1 MSLSNHSVSNSPTAS
16 ILLKAKRFSIFSIF
30 TLTAIIA
37 NPLLAKAQ
45 IAVDGST
52 ATEVK
57 GNTIAPVDKGTT
69 NGGNLY
75 HSFDKFNVPNSGVIF
90 NTGNSSVDG
99 TKVNNIIN
107 RVTGDTPSSI
117 LGTIE
122 SRSAFPNANLYL
134 LNPNGVVFSPN
145 ARLDIG
151 GSFHVTTGTS
161 LGFDQNQ
168 KFSVD
173 KNSLSFPSG
182 DPKNIQFAIAQ
193 PAAIINQ
200 GNLTVDAGK
209 NISVTAG
216 TVINTG
222 NLTAPNGNVNVAA
235 VSGNSQVEL
244 RSPDLVL
251 GFAVNKDVIP
261 SNWNGAIATLP
272 KLAES
277 LTGQASQANQVVV
290 KPDGTIALV
299 ASPSTSDIAVKD
311 GMNITSGKIDVS
323 SSTGKGGNVGVF
335 GNQVGLV
342 NSFIN
347 ASGNTG
353 GGTVLI
359 GGDLQGKGILPN
371 ALQTYVDSRSQ
382 IFANGLLTGDGG
394 KVIVWADRSTQFLGA
409 IAAKGGDVS
418 GDGGFVEVSGKE
430 NLDYR
435 GSTNTLAPNGKIGTL
450 LLDPANIFVI
460 ATGGNSTLANA
471 SVFTNASPINAS
483 LAVSLINS
491 ALSNVVLQATNDI
504 TFEAPINITTSGVG
518 ITAQAGNTITVGN
531 QITTNGGNVSLIAN
545 DPVFATNNG
554 NISIIGDITTQGG
567 AINVTVNNAG
577 QLSIA
582 FGADL
587 SSNSG
592 NISLQSNGINS
603 RIVNQGNIT
612 TGTGAISLDASS
624 TNFAA
629 INLGAVSKIESGSGS
644 ININGT
650 SVNADG
656 FLGGSTDVRI
666 NSTSGNISINGT
678 STNGNGISGTDNL
691 AITSSTGDINLTG
704 LSTGGTGGNGVLLQT
719 GNVIQIS
726 TTSSNINI
734 TGNAVNSSRLG
745 VNIEPLFAGADV
757 VIGSGTGNLTFTS
770 DRSGFPNV
778 TGLGGTGTLSLK
790 AFSPNAALTIG
801 GSNAFLSNSFLT
813 SLANSSGFSNV
824 VIGEVTSNNAITVAQ
839 NSSINT
845 SNFAPITIQT
855 ARTFNGN
862 GFTIGANS
870 SQFNLT
876 ANQGISSLG
885 DITNNNGSI
894 TLLANQNITTG
905 NITAAGNAIAITST
919 SGAIDTSAGSLGS
932 GIATG
937 NGGVIALTALGNITV
952 GDIFSST
959 SNGNGGNISINSTGT
974 NGVIAVNG
982 VLDSFSTNNGT
993 GGNVLLQSA
1002 GNITTNNLIIS
1013 AASNGNGGNISYIS
1027 SGGAIT
1033 ANQRVRSASAGT
1045 TLANGNGGNILFQA
1059 AGNIITS
1066 EIISQATGAGSG
1078 GNITVISNLG
1088 GITTN
1093 GNVTSS
1099 ASNSSSGNGGNVRF
1113 LAEGAILVTGNIN
1126 PSANPSPA
1134 AGTEGQISIT
1144 SNTGSL
1150 NLQNLGNSTLVE
1162 LLAEQNITT
1171 RNITT
1176 IGTGN
1181 ISITSNAGAINT
1193 SSGTVSNDANGN
1205 SGEITFSAFGNIST
1219 GRIDSNSDV
1228 GKPGSI
1234 SLTSTNGSILLNGD
1248 ISTESD
1254 LGTITNVGNIT
1265 LTGNVSLLAPVSLD
1279 VEDDGFGANINLA
1292 NANIT
1297 GNQQLVLTLGSG
1309 TANLGA
1315 IGTSAAPLAS
1325 LIVANPLNIGSIV
1338 FNNNIFTVGSLT
1350 FDAPVT
1356 LANNVAIATS
1366 GNTINF
1372 NSTIN
1377 GNRSLSLNAADNSI
1391 FFNGL
1396 VGNLSPLVNLT
1407 LNSTLLSNSGISVR
1421 ASGDISTNAI
1431 GSSLN
1436 RSNIDIQ
1443 TAGTFTPNGNTI
1455 ESIALNLSA
1464 NQGITNLGNII
1475 TSGGNAT
1482 ITSTTGGISAAT
1494 STTIN
1499 TSSIDSDGGNISI
1512 TANNGSL
1519 SLQNLNS
1526 STTNGDTD
1534 SNAGNITLTVAGSNN
1549 ISVAN
1554 VIASRNSPSNGNAGN
1569 LSFAMGTGN
1578 ITLTGNN
1585 INLSATGGKGGSV
1598 TFPNP
1603 VILSGPPLINS
1614 FSVNTRGTTSSGN
1627 VIFNDTLTSPSGY
1640 RLSVLTS
1647 SGNIT
1652 FNSTVGLSTAPLA
1665 QFLLDSDNTITLAN
1679 TVFASNI
1686 TSNQGL
1692 TVINGNIVATGT
1704 FVPSLISLGNFTL
1717 NGDISLVGDEIN
1729 LTGTGTNTALGN
1741 ITLKPFTTGQAIS
1754 IGGTGDTGT
1763 GTLDLLATDI
1773 SKFGAGGSLTIGHES
1788 GTGAISFAGA
1798 TTFNR
1803 PTTVRSPLGAGTV
1816 SIFNN
1821 ITATGNLTVQAG
1833 SDILVFTTNG
1843 NRQINST
1850 SGPLSV
1856 ILNADRDADN
1866 SGRIALAAG
1875 TSINSNGGDVVLGGG
1890 LNPLT
1895 TPAVSTSTTDSGV
1908 SINGNINASG
1918 GNVTVRGSNTL
1929 SSNGVRINGGGQVI
1943 TNGTGNITIEGTGG
1957 SGSSNNQ
1964 GIAIFG
1970 TGSLVQA
1977 VNGNIALTGT
1987 ISGGTIN
1994 NDGIRITD
2002 SAIVR
2007 TTGTGNLNLT
2017 GTNNATGSGSTGILM
2032 AGATLE
2038 TTGTGNITLTGTS
2051 GTGTSNNTGIS
2062 LGNTT
2067 SLLGEINAASGA
2079 ITLTGNSRGTSNNNL
2094 GVFLGGNITVNT
2106 NGNNEI
2112 NVIGTGGNGIN
2123 NNMGILV
2130 SFSSSLLSVRN
2141 GNLNLTGTGRGTG
2154 TGNDGV
2160 FVSSGIVDAIGT
2172 GNITLSGVAPTGSF
2186 GINLFSADIKPS
2198 NTTGELRFTADEM
2211 NATGT
2216 NSIGSNGNGGLFIE
2230 PATVTRNI
2238 ILGAAS
2244 NASNSNLEINNS
2256 LLSGIQNSFSQ
2267 VFIGRDDSSGLIS
2280 LGSDVVFNNPVTL
2293 RSPLTTGAINTSGFN
2308 FRNITGNVTFLAN
2321 QNITAGNIIASGNAT
2336 SLTSTSGAIN
2346 TSSGTIDTSS
2356 DGSGGN
2362 ISFSSATGSTVGSLN
2377 TASKVTGNAGA
2388 ISFSNGNITFAGSSI
2403 NVSSNNGN
2411 AQNLTFGFPVTLSN
2425 SNLTINTGSLSGT
2438 NGAVTFSNV
2447 VNGSIAGVNNLTIN
2461 SGSGS
2466 IAFNNSVGSSTIP
2479 LGAIFVNSTDT
2490 TRFNSTVNA
2499 ASLNTNASGTIALN
2513 GNVTTTTSQIY
2524 NGAVNFTNALQL
2536 TSTNND
2542 ITFNSTVNGN
2552 QNVTVTSGTGNI
2564 TFGGAVG
2571 SSSNPFGNLVAN
2583 STVITRFNSTVD
2595 AASLTTSA
2603 GGTTELNGNITTSG
2617 TQTFND
2623 AVSLTNAVQLNTT
2636 NSAIAFGST
2645 VNGTQNL
2652 TLNSGTANI
2661 SFAGAV
2667 GNISPLGNII
2677 SNTTGV
2683 TAFNGAVNAT
2693 SLTTNTGGNTELN
2706 GNVTTSGSQTYNDQV
2721 ILQNGLQLSTTNSP
2735 IAFNNLV
2742 NGARNLTVSTGT
2754 ANITF
2759 AGAVGNLQP
2768 LLALTTTSTGTI
2780 TFTNPVIANS
2790 ITSNSGTTVINGNLT
2805 ANGANGNGITLR
2817 NFSANGD
2824 ISLIGDELNLL
2835 GTGSGT
2841 GNLSIAPFTSGQ
2853 AIAIGGAGETVNT
2866 TLDLTASDL
2875 TALSGGT
2882 FSSLT
2887 IGNSLSTS
2895 AINLAGNANF
2905 AQRTTIQSPVGAGSI
2920 NSSGFNLTNT
2930 GGSITLSAN
2939 QNVTT
2944 GNIAAAG
2951 NAISLTSTSG
2961 EINTSAGRVSTAT
2974 NVGNAGSITFQAFG
2988 NITTGSGT
2996 TPNPAI
3002 ASFII
3007 TGGTGNPSSITFTST
3022 NGAINTSLGD
3032 IDAGG
3037 GNITFVARNN
3047 ITTSGVF
3054 SRASNGGTISLTSQT
3069 GAINTSAGDVTT
3081 TTTDGRGTGGNITLT
3096 ANGSVTT
3103 KGVFATGD
3111 DGKIV
3116 IDSTTGAIDTTSGSS
3131 SLASVGTNNSITLTA
3146 RQNILTRD
3154 IFASGQ
3160 NTSLSIT
3167 STAGLINTSLGTL
3180 NTSGT
3185 TGDAGSISLNAGA
3198 SSIIGNL
3205 NASSTVGNAGAIAFN
3220 ISGNTTFTGSD
3231 INGSSAT
3238 GSATNINFSSVI
3250 LNTPSLVINTSG
3262 GTNSGSVTFSG
3273 NLNGTTANV
3282 NNLSINAGAGD
3293 INFEQIGN
3301 TVPLGFLSIS
3311 TSGTTSFN
3319 TVRAGS
3325 IQTLNGG
3332 SGGAVKLLG
3341 NITTNGN
3348 IAFNGAAS
3356 VASNIVLNSSAGNG
3370 PIFFNGAIANDS
3382 GTPSNLTLNAGTGN
3396 IEINQGVGSSARF
3409 GNITVTNAGNVST
3422 GGEPIFARSFTQLA
3436 GTGRTS
3442 FGGNDNFTGSVTVTT
3457 DNVSV
3462 DEGATLIASNVGFT
3476 ALNGFRSN
3484 PASRLEVTGTNSE
3497 GFFPGSINI
3506 NADSNSDG
3514 TGTFLNRGTI
3524 TDGGLGGNVT
3534 VRAAILDI
3542 TGSSSITAKDIFLS
3556 PSTTAP
3562 TIAIG
3567 SSATGTFRLVDA
3579 AIGTLNASNL
3589 ISIAANNGNVNIG
3602 STQAFDP
3609 GTSLEIGTAVSP
3621 ANTITANTGSTL
3633 SVTRNL
3639 SATGTT
3645 IALGNTTVGGNLALT
3660 GNNIVLSDTTANN
3673 LTLRLRNQVS
3683 QTGTVNVVGQTN
3695 LIIDTNPLTNVLLAD
3710 FANNFG
3716 SSITLSFANLS
3727 TTSFNNLEFRT
3738 VSNGA
3743 QFNVAPQQI
3752 NNLKLILDNG
3762 TIALSSIPLTGSL
3775 TLSARDVSING
3786 NITATSASLTSLNG
3800 GNVTIN
3806 NNFTTTTGDLAIAN
3820 SGLLTVNS
3828 GVQLDL
3834 QGALVQSGTGA
3845 AQFGGNIGKSTSVSF
3860 AAPIALIGNSI
3871 INSSGN
3877 VTFASTVNG
3886 ARSLTVNTGGITLFN
3901 RAVGET
3907 TPLTDITTDAAGTTQ
3922 INGNV
3927 ITSGS
3932 QNFND
3937 RVLISSNSFLDSS
3950 RGNGNIN
3957 LGNIANAIAG
3967 TPINLNLNA
3976 GQGNI
3981 VLRQVGTSSDPFGN
3995 ITISNA
4001 GDVSTGSLNTARNL
4015 SFTANTI
4022 AFGNTTV
4029 AGNLAIAPTTKVSQ
4043 TGPMSVTGT
4052 TSFILNQSSPDI
4064 LLADFSNNSFNGG
4077 ISFLPN
4083 GTSSS
4088 LKVGNF
4094 ELLNTASGAGLNAFP
4109 AFATN
4114 VKLIFA
4120 NSTIALPS
4128 VSLTGNLDLSAKDI
4142 SLNGAITALSA
4153 SLTGENITINNSV
4166 TTSSGSLAIS
4176 NSGTFSLNPNANLDL
4191 SGNLLLSGGGTTA
4204 IGGNI
4209 TRSSSIDFVQPVLLR
4224 GNSNIVSNGNITFE
4238 KSVNGAFALNLD
4250 TNGNFVVL
4258 SGAIG
4263 DTTPLTSFAI
4273 AANTT
4278 LTSQSSS
4285 LPALIGASTA
4295 PIQISTTGN
4304 ILVGLI
4310 SNPSQNVTLNSSSG
4324 SITTSSITTRS
4335 TIGNAGNVELTA
4347 NGNVTTSDIDASSL
4361 AAGSNGG
4368 SVNVTSRTGQISTG
4382 NITTTAQTGG
4392 EIFINAS
4399 TAIDVGF
4406 LNSSGSIRAGDV
4418 TLDPVGDVVVRAIDA
4433 SSANQGGN
4441 VTLVSTGGN
4450 LRITDTLLSSTAS
4463 SCVGASICTSGGTG
4477 GNISLQTGGLNPFLV
4492 DDATLNGSKGFLT
4505 TGTTTLN
4512 LGTSIPVILSSS
4524 FIQGGIKITPG
4535 GVITSTPTDSTQ
4547 PFVTPDS
4554 SETVSTTPNGDNKSL
4569 GNADVFKKEAARY
4582 LDQGNLPRAF
4592 DSLERSYGSE
4602 LEAFLGRP
4610 LNLPSITIDE
4620 SQDVLAKVAQQTG
4633 DVAALIYPV
4642 LLDNRIEIMVVPPK
4656 DKGKPFRKFS
4666 VVPSQEAVESILT
4679 DYRNNIRDVGS
4690 NDYLEQSQVLYDLI
4704 MRPIDT
4710 QLKAMKINTL
4720 VFVMDAGLRVVPPA
4734 AMHDGKQFVV
4744 ERYGIASVASM
4755 RVTKIEERDRK
4766 STRIL
4771 AMGLTDAVSGFS
4783 ALPSVD
4789 VEIKTIA
4796 SNVLEGSSF
4805 LNKDFTVSNLQ
4816 AQRQL
4821 GKYNILHL
4829 GTHGKFVSDNSGE
4842 SFIQFWDSR
4851 LSLSEIPELRFDK
4864 PAIDMLTLS
4873 ACQTAVGNNLGIS
4886 GLAVESGAKSV
4897 LASLWEVSDA
4907 GTAPL
4912 MISFYKA
4919 FPDAINKAQAM
4930 QKAQVSLLSGKVN
4943 IQNGQITG
4951 ILGLP
4956 NVQLPA
4962 GIGDIDLSH
4971 PFYWSSF
4978 ILVGNWL

>member
-1 MSLSNHSVSNSPTAS
+1 
-16 ILLKAKRFSIFSIF
+16 
-30 TLTAIIA
+30 
-37 NPLLAKAQ
+37 
-45 IAVDGST
+45 
-52 ATEVK
+52 
-57 GNTIAPVDKGTT
+57 
-69 NGGNLY
+69 
-75 HSFDKFNVPNSGVIF
+75 
-90 NTGNSSVDG
+90 
-99 TKVNNIIN
+99 
-107 RVTGDTPSSI
+107 
-117 LGTIE
+117 
-122 SRSAFPNANLYL
+122 
-134 LNPNGVVFSPN
+134 
-145 ARLDIG
+145 
-151 GSFHVTTGTS
+151 
-161 LGFDQNQ
+161 
-168 KFSVD
+168 
-173 KNSLSFPSG
+173 
-182 DPKNIQFAIAQ
+182 
-193 PAAIINQ
+193 
-200 GNLTVDAGK
+200 
-209 NISVTAG
+209 
-216 TVINTG
+216 
-222 NLTAPNGNVNVAA
+222 
-235 VSGNSQVEL
+235 
-244 RSPDLVL
+244 
-251 GFAVNKDVIP
+251 
-261 SNWNGAIATLP
+261 LP

-409 IAAKGGDVS
+409 IAAKGGEVS

-430 NLDYR
+430 SLDYR
-435 GSTNTLAPNGKIGTL
+435 GSTNTLAPHGKIGTL
-450 LLDPANIFVI
+450 LLDPANIFVN
-460 ATGGNSTLANA
+460 ATGGNSSLANA
-471 SVFTNASPINAS
+471 SAFTNASPVNAI
-483 LAVSLINS
+483 LDVSLINS
-491 ALSNVVLQATNDI
+491 ALSNVVLQATNEI
-504 TFEAPINITTSGVG
+504 TFAAPINITTSGVG

-531 QITTNGGNVSLIAN
+531 SITTNGGNVSLIAN
-545 DPVFATNNG
+545 DPAFATNNG
-554 NISIIGDITTQGG
+554 NISIFGDITTQGG

-582 FGADL
+582 SGADL

-592 NISLQSNGINS
+592 NISLQSNGTNS
-603 RIVNQGNIT
+603 RISNQGNIT

-644 ININGT
+644 INITGT

-656 FLGGSTDVRI
+656 FFGGSTDVRI

-691 AITSSTGDINLTG
+691 AITSSTGNINLTG

-734 TGNAVNSSRLG
+734 TGNAVNSSSLG
-745 VNIEPLFAGADV
+745 VNIRALFAGADV
-757 VIGSGTGNLTFTS
+757 VIDSGTGNLTFTS
-770 DRSGFPNV
+770 DRSIFPNLKFSGSGTLTLQPFTT
-778 TGLGGTGTLSLK
+778 TGLDI
-790 AFSPNAALTIG
+790 NIN
-801 GSNAFLSNSFLT
+801 GSATNTSGSIANVFLDSSFLT
-813 SLANSSGFSNV
+813 TLALSNDFSNV
-824 VIGEVTSNNAITVAQ
+824 VIGNVSSNSEMSLI
-839 NSSINT
+839 NSLNIN
-845 SNFAPITIQT
+845 SNTAPISILT
-855 ARTFNGN
+855 ARTFN
-862 GFTIGANS
+862 
-870 SQFNLT
+870 
-876 ANQGISSLG
+876 
-885 DITNNNGSI
+885 
-894 TLLANQNITTG
+894 
-905 NITAAGNAIAITST
+905 
-919 SGAIDTSAGSLGS
+919 
-932 GIATG
+932 
-937 NGGVIALTALGNITV
+937 
-952 GDIFSST
+952 
-959 SNGNGGNISINSTGT
+959 
-974 NGVIAVNG
+974 
-982 VLDSFSTNNGT
+982 
-993 GGNVLLQSA
+993 
-1002 GNITTNNLIIS
+1002 
-1013 AASNGNGGNISYIS
+1013 
-1027 SGGAIT
+1027 
-1033 ANQRVRSASAGT
+1033 
-1045 TLANGNGGNILFQA
+1045 ANGND
-1059 AGNIITS
+1059 
-1066 EIISQATGAGSG
+1066 
-1078 GNITVISNLG
+1078 
-1088 GITTN
+1088 
-1093 GNVTSS
+1093 
-1099 ASNSSSGNGGNVRF
+1099 
-1113 LAEGAILVTGNIN
+1113 
-1126 PSANPSPA
+1126 
-1134 AGTEGQISIT
+1134 
-1144 SNTGSL
+1144 
-1150 NLQNLGNSTLVE
+1150 
-1162 LLAEQNITT
+1162 
-1171 RNITT
+1171 
-1176 IGTGN
+1176 
-1181 ISITSNAGAINT
+1181 ITSNAA
-1193 SSGTVSNDANGN
+1193 
-1205 SGEITFSAFGNIST
+1205 
-1219 GRIDSNSDV
+1219 
-1228 GKPGSI
+1228 
-1234 SLTSTNGSILLNGD
+1234 
-1248 ISTESD
+1248 
-1254 LGTITNVGNIT
+1254 
-1265 LTGNVSLLAPVSLD
+1265 
-1279 VEDDGFGANINLA
+1279 
-1292 NANIT
+1292 
-1297 GNQQLVLTLGSG
+1297 
-1309 TANLGA
+1309 
-1315 IGTSAAPLAS
+1315 
-1325 LIVANPLNIGSIV
+1325 
-1338 FNNNIFTVGSLT
+1338 
-1350 FDAPVT
+1350 
-1356 LANNVAIATS
+1356 
-1366 GNTINF
+1366 
-1372 NSTIN
+1372 
-1377 GNRSLSLNAADNSI
+1377 
-1391 FFNGL
+1391 
-1396 VGNLSPLVNLT
+1396 NLT
-1407 LNSTLLSNSGISVR
+1407 LI
-1421 ASGDISTNAI
+1421 
-1431 GSSLN
+1431 
-1436 RSNIDIQ
+1436 
-1443 TAGTFTPNGNTI
+1443 
-1455 ESIALNLSA
+1455 A
-1464 NQGITNLGNII
+1464 NQGITNLGNI
-1475 TSGGNAT
+1475 TTAGGNVTISSAT
-1482 ITSTTGGISAAT
+1482 GDISAAT

-1499 TSSIDSDGGNISI
+1499 TSSIDNDGGNISI
-1512 TANNGSL
+1512 TANNGGL

-1526 STTNGDTD
+1526 STTNGDDD
-1534 SNAGNITLTVAGSNN
+1534 SNAGNIALTVAGNNN
-1549 ISVAN
+1549 ISIAN
-1554 VIASRNSPSNGNAGN
+1554 VIASRISTSNGNAGN
-1569 LSFAMGTGN
+1569 LSFTMGTGN

-1585 INLSATGGKGGSV
+1585 IDLSASGGKGGSV

-1603 VILSGPPLINS
+1603 VILAGTPLINS

-1627 VIFNDTLTSPSGY
+1627 VIFENALTSPSPTGS

-1679 TVFASNI
+1679 TVFASSF

-1692 TVINGNIVATGT
+1692 TVINRNIVATGT

-1729 LTGTGTNTALGN
+1729 LIGTGTNTALGN
-1741 ITLKPFTTGQAIS
+1741 ITLKPFTTGQEIA
-1754 IGGTGDTGT
+1754 IGGAGDTGA

-1773 SKFGAGGSLTIGHES
+1773 SKFGAGGSLTIGHEL
-1788 GTGAISFAGA
+1788 GTGSISFEGA

-1803 PTTVRSPLGAGTV
+1803 PTTVRSPLGVGNVT
-1816 SIFNN
+1816 INNN

-1833 SDILVFTTNG
+1833 NAIAINNTA
-1843 NRQINST
+1843 QIT
-1850 SGPLSV
+1850 SSSGALGVV
-1856 ILNADRDADN
+1856 INADRDANN
-1866 SGRIALAAG
+1866 SGNIFIGGL
-1875 TSINSNGGDVVLGGG
+1875 INSNGGDIVLGGG
-1890 LNPLT
+1890 INPLT
-1895 TPAVSTSTTDSGV
+1895 TPAVFASFGGSGI
-1908 SINGNINASG
+1908 SINGTINAAG
-1918 GNVTVRGSNTL
+1918 GNITARGRTNASNFG
-1929 SSNGVRINGGGQVI
+1929 GVQIGFGQVL
-1943 TNGTGNITIEGTGG
+1943 TNGTGNITIAGVGG
-1957 SGSSNNQ
+1957 FAFSNNE
-1964 GIAIFG
+1964 GIEIRD
-1970 TGSLVQA
+1970 SLVQT
-1977 VNGNIALTGT
+1977 VDGNITLIGTTGGDT
-1987 ISGGTIN
+1987 NNNIGIN
-1994 NDGIRITD
+1994 IGNST
-2002 SAIVR
+2002 IVR

-2017 GTNNATGSGSTGILM
+2017 GTSNATGTNGTGIFM

-2051 GTGTSNNTGIS
+2051 GTGTSGNTGIS
-2062 LGNTT
+2062 LGNPTG
-2067 SLLGEINAASGA
+2067 SLGEINAASGA
-2079 ITLTGNSRGTSNNNL
+2079 IALTGNSRGTTSNNQ
-2094 GVFLGGNITVNT
+2094 GVLLNGNITVNT

-2154 TGNDGV
+2154 TGNEGV

-2172 GNITLSGVAPTGSF
+2172 GNITFTGVAPTGSF

-2216 NSIGSNGNGGLFIE
+2216 SLIGGIGNLLIE
-2230 PATVTRNI
+2230 PATATRNI
-2238 ILGAAS
+2238 IVGGAS
-2244 NASNSNLEINNS
+2244 NANNANLEINDT
-2256 LLSGIQNSFSQ
+2256 LLAGLQPGFAQ
-2267 VFIGRDDSSGLIS
+2267 VFIGRADSSGLIS
-2280 LGSDVVFNNPVTL
+2280 LGSNIVFNNPVTL
-2293 RSPLTTGAINTSGFN
+2293 RSPVTTGAINTSGFN

-2321 QNITAGNIIASGNAT
+2321 RNITAGNITASGNAT
-2336 SLTSTSGAIN
+2336 SLTSTTGVID

-2356 DGSGGN
+2356 DGNGGN
-2362 ISFSSATGSTVGSLN
+2362 ISFSSSTGSTVGSLN
-2377 TASKVTGNAGA
+2377 TASTVTGNAGA
-2388 ISFSNGNITFAGSSI
+2388 IAFTSGNITLAGSSI

-2411 AQNLTFGFPVTLSN
+2411 AQNLNFGFPVTLSN

-2438 NGAVTFSNV
+2438 SGAVTFSNV
-2447 VNGSIAGVNNLTIN
+2447 VNGSTAGVNNLTIN

-2524 NGAVNFTNALQL
+2524 NGAVNFTNALRL

-2542 ITFNSTVNGN
+2542 ITFNNTVNGN
-2552 QNVTVTSGTGNI
+2552 QNVTVTSGSTGNI

-2583 STVITRFNSTVD
+2583 STVFTRFNSTVD

-2645 VNGTQNL
+2645 VSSTVNGTQNL

-2667 GNISPLGNII
+2667 GNNISPLGNII

-2693 SLTTNTGGNTELN
+2693 SLTTNTDGNTELN

-2721 ILQNGLQLSTTNSP
+2721 ILQNAVLLSTTNSP

-2742 NGARNLTVSTGT
+2742 NGAQNLTVSTGT

-2759 AGAVGNLQP
+2759 AGAVGNFTP

-2817 NFSANGD
+2817 NFTANGD
-2824 ISLIGDELNLL
+2824 IALIGDELNLL

-2841 GNLSIAPFTSGQ
+2841 GNLSIVPFTSGQ

-2895 AINLAGNANF
+2895 AITLAGNASF
-2905 AQRTTIQSPVGAGSI
+2905 AQDTVIQSPTGAGSI
-2920 NSSGFNLTNT
+2920 NTSGFNLTNT
-2930 GGSITLSAN
+2930 RSNLSLIAN
-2939 QNVTT
+2939 QNITT
-2944 GNIAAAG
+2944 GNI
-2951 NAISLTSTSG
+2951 T
-2961 EINTSAGRVSTAT
+2961 
-2974 NVGNAGSITFQAFG
+2974 NAGS
-2988 NITTGSGT
+2988 
-2996 TPNPAI
+2996 AI
-3002 ASFII
+3002 
-3007 TGGTGNPSSITFTST
+3007 NLSSA
-3022 NGAINTSLGD
+3022 NGAIDTSLGN

-3037 GNITFVARNN
+3037 GDGNIFFNAFRN
-3047 ITTSGVF
+3047 ITTSGL
-3054 SRASNGGTISLTSQT
+3054 SSSALNGGGVTLQSQT
-3069 GAINTSAGDVTT
+3069 GTINTTAGDINTSTIDTAR
-3081 TTTDGRGTGGNITLT
+3081 GRGGRISLVANGNISTRGL
-3096 ANGSVTT
+3096 
-3103 KGVFATGD
+3103 FATGD
-3111 DGKIV
+3111 GGS
-3116 IDSTTGAIDTTSGSS
+3116 IDLFSIAGAIDTTAGSS
-3131 SLASVGTNNSITLTA
+3131 LTSNGTGNIITIAA

-3154 IFASGQ
+3154 ILALGQ
-3160 NTSLSIT
+3160 NTLIVIG

-3185 TGDAGSISLNAGA
+3185 TGDAGNIILNAGT
-3198 SSIIGNL
+3198 SSIIGSL
-3205 NASSTVGNAGAIAFN
+3205 NTSSTVGNAGAITFN
-3220 ISGNTTFTGSD
+3220 ISGSTTFTGSE
-3231 INGSSAT
+3231 INARSASGT
-3238 GSATNINFSSVI
+3238 ASNINFNSSSVI
-3250 LNTPSLVINTSG
+3250 LNTPSLVIDTSG
-3262 GTNSGSVTFSG
+3262 GGNSGNVTFSG
-3273 NLNGTTANV
+3273 NLNGTTANA
-3282 NNLSINAGAGD
+3282 NNLSIFGGTGD

-3301 TVPLGFLSIS
+3301 TVPLGSITIS

-3319 TVRAGS
+3319 TVRVAS
-3325 IQTLNGG
+3325 LQTLNGG
-3332 SGGAVKLLG
+3332 AGGAVNLLG

-3356 VASNIVLNSSAGNG
+3356 IASNIVLNSSAGNG
-3370 PIFFNGAIANDS
+3370 PIFFNGAIANNVS
-3382 GTPSNLTLNAGTGN
+3382 GTPSNITLNAGTGN
-3396 IEINQGVGSSARF
+3396 IEINKGVGISGDRF

-3436 GTGRTS
+3436 GTGRTN
-3442 FGGNDNFTGSVTVTT
+3442 FGGNDNFTGDLTATT
-3457 DNVSV
+3457 GNFSV
-3462 DEGATLIASNVGFT
+3462 DEGATLIARNVT
-3476 ALNGFRSN
+3476 VNALNGFRAN
-3484 PASRLEVTGTNSE
+3484 PSSRLEITGSNSE
-3497 GFFPGSINI
+3497 GFFSGSINI

-3567 SSATGTFRLVDA
+3567 SSATGTFRLEDT
-3579 AIGTLNASNL
+3579 AIEALKASNL

-3609 GTSLEIGTAVSP
+3609 GTSLEIGTAASP

-3775 TLSARDVSING
+3775 TLSARDVSVVG

-3806 NNFTTTTGDLAIAN
+3806 NNFTTTAGDLAIAN
-3820 SGLLTVNS
+3820 SGLLTFNS
-3828 GVQLDL
+3828 GIQLNL

-3845 AQFGGNIGKSTSVSF
+3845 VQFGGNIDNSTRVSF

-3877 VTFASTVNG
+3877 VTFTSTVNG
-3886 ARSLTVNTGGITLFN
+3886 ARSLTVNTGEITLFN
-3901 RAVGET
+3901 QAVGET

-4022 AFGNTTV
+4022 TFGNTTV

-4064 LLADFSNNSFNGG
+4064 LLANFSNNSFNGG

-4094 ELLNTASGAGLNAFP
+4094 ELLNTASGAGLNTFP
-4109 AFATN
+4109 ASATN
-4114 VKLIFA
+4114 VRLIFA

-4153 SLTGENITINNSV
+4153 SLTGGNITINNSV
-4166 TTSSGSLAIS
+4166 TTSSGSLAIA

-4209 TRSSSIDFVQPVLLR
+4209 TRSSSIDFVQPVLLS

-4285 LPALIGASTA
+4285 LPTLIGASTA

-4361 AAGSNGG
+4361 PSVAAGSNGG

-4399 TAIDVGF
+4399 TAIDVGI
-4406 LNSSGSIRAGDV
+4406 LNSSGSIKAGDV

-4433 SSANQGGN
+4433 SSATQGGN

-4450 LRITDTLLSSTAS
+4450 LRITDTLLSSTTS

-4524 FIQGGIKITPG
+4524 FIQGGITITPG

-4547 PFVTPDS
+4547 PFVTPNS

-4582 LDQGNLPRAF
+4582 LEQGNLPRAF

-4666 VVPSQEAVESILT
+4666 VVPSQEAVESILN

-4766 STRIL
+4766 STRVL

-4805 LNKDFTVSNLQ
+4805 LNQDFTVSNLQ

-4821 GKYNILHL
+4821 GKYTILHL

-4851 LSLSEIPELRFDK
+4851 LSLSEIPKLRFDN

-4951 ILGLP
+4951 IAELP
-4956 NVQLPA
+4956 NIQLPT